1 MKTLV
6 VDLQDRVEL
15 TRPRIPDVLRVE
27 FVSREPTAVRAALA
41 DTEIL
46 LTSPSLPVTPALLDA
61 APRLRF
67 IQLPSAG
74 YDKVD
79 LAATRARGIPVANA
93 AGANAATVAEH
104 VFLVAMALQRRLF
117 EGHAGVAAGEFAAT
131 KSRLMAAGLYELAG
145 KTLGIIG
152 LGRIGKQVA
161 RRAAAFDL
169 RTLYYDIVR
178 PPPEEEAA
186 LQVTFAPLDALLAA
200 ADILTVHV
208 PLDASTHHLV
218 GEREL
223 ARLKP
228 TALVINAA
236 RGPVVDPA
244 PLAQMIEDGR
254 LGGAA
259 VDVFEE
265 EPAPPTD
272 PLVRLAR
279 TGHPRLLLTPHLAG
293 VTSEATARGLQQ
305 AFDNA
310 ARFARGEPLLD
321 VVNGVAAGGA

>member
-6 VDLQDRVEL
+6 VDLRDRVEL
-15 TRPRIPDVLRVE
+15 VRPRIPDILQVE
-27 FVSREPTAVRAALA
+27 FVSREPAAVRAAIA

-46 LTSPSLPVTPALLDA
+46 LTSPSLPVTAALLDA
-61 APRLRF
+61 APRLRL

-104 VFLVAMALQRRLF
+104 VFLVAMALQRRLL
-117 EGHAGVAAGEFAAT
+117 ECHAGLCAGDFAGT
-131 KSRLMAAGLYELAG
+131 KARLMAAGLHELAG

-178 PPPEEEAA
+178 PAPEEEAA
-186 LQVTFAPLDALLAA
+186 LQVTFVPMDALLAA

-208 PLDASTHHLV
+208 PLDASTYHLV

-223 ARLKP
+223 ARLRP

-272 PLVRLAR
+272 PLMQLAR
-279 TGHPRLLLTPHLAG
+279 AGHPRLILTPHVAG
-293 VTSEATARGLQQ
+293 VTSESTARGLQQ

-321 VVNGVAAGGA
+321 VVNGVAAPGA

>member
-6 VDLQDRVEL
+6 VDLRDRVEL
-15 TRPRIPDVLRVE
+15 VRPRIPEELRVE
-27 FVSREPTAVRAALA
+27 FVSREPAGVRAAIA

-46 LTSPSLPVTPALLDA
+46 LTSPSLPVTASLLDA
-61 APRLRF
+61 APRLRL

-104 VFLVAMALQRRLF
+104 VFLVAIALQRRLF
-117 EGHAGVAAGEFAAT
+117 ECHAGLCAGDFAGT
-131 KSRLMAAGLYELAG
+131 KARLMAAGLHELAG

-178 PPPEEEAA
+178 PSPEEEAA
-186 LQVTFAPLDALLAA
+186 LQVTFAPMDALLAT
-200 ADILTVHV
+200 ADIVTVHV
-208 PLDASTHHLV
+208 PLDASTYHLV

-244 PLAQMIEDGR
+244 PLAQMVGDGR

-272 PLVRLAR
+272 PLMELAR
-279 TGHPRLLLTPHLAG
+279 AGHPRLILTPHVAG

-310 ARFARGEPLLD
+310 ARFARGQPLLD
-321 VVNGVAAGGA
+321 VVNGVVATGA

>member
-6 VDLQDRVEL
+6 VDLRDRVEL
-15 TRPRIPDVLRVE
+15 ARPRIPDVLSVQ
-27 FVSREPTAVRAALA
+27 FVGREPAALQAALA

-46 LTSPSLPVTPALLDA
+46 LTSPWLPVTPTLLDA

-74 YDKVD
+74 FDKVD
-79 LAATRARGIPVANA
+79 LAATRTRGIPVANA
-93 AGANAATVAEH
+93 AGANASTVAEH

-117 EGHAGVAAGEFAAT
+117 ECHAGVSAGEFASA
-131 KSRLMAAGLYELAG
+131 KSRLMAAGLHELAG

-152 LGRIGKQVA
+152 LGRIGKHVA

-178 PPPEEEAA
+178 PSAEEEAA
-186 LQVTFAPLDALLAA
+186 LQVTFAPLDALLRA

-208 PLDASTHHLV
+208 PLDASTYHLV

-223 ARLKP
+223 ALLKP

-236 RGPVVDPA
+236 RGPIVDPA
-244 PLAQMIEDGR
+244 PLAQMVEDGR

-265 EPAPPTD
+265 EPAPPSD

-279 TGHPRLLLTPHLAG
+279 TGHPRLILTPHVAG

-310 ARFARGEPLLD
+310 ARFARGEPPQD
-321 VVNGVAAGGA
+321 IVNGVAV